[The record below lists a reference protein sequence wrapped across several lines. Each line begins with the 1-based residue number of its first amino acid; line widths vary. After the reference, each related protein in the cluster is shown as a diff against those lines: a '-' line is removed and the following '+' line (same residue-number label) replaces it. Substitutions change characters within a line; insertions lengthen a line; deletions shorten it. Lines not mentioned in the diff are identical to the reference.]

1 MKLSTIIAAAVLMC
15 TSLTATAANH
25 RNAVEHRYERDA
37 QGRVTSRTAYAWNGE
52 EWQPAL
58 RWTYTYN
65 VAGYSMEFSRY
76 DCRHHCFSAPTT
88 KTHYILT
95 PDSSIAYVTTFTRN
109 EASSSY
115 ELTDSFTAVYP
126 YKAVAPDLL
135 ASHP

>member
-15 TSLTATAANH
+15 TSLTATAANY

-76 DCRHHCFSAPTT
+76 DYRHHCFSAPTT
-88 KTHYILT
+88 KTHYIFA
-95 PDSSIAYVTTFTRN
+95 PDTSIAYVTTFTRN

-126 YKAVAPDLL
+126 YKTVAPDLL
-135 ASHP
+135 ASRP